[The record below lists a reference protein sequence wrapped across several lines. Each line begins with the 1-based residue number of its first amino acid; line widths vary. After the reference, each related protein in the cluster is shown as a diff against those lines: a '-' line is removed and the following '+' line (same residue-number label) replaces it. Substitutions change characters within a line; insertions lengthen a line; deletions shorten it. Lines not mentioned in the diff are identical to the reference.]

1 MPALRSIAAL
11 ALVLGASWPAAAAD
25 PAQHVPVAFPPART
39 LLVLIPGADAT
50 QALSEHRLPGT
61 DANGTAER
69 ELLRDCADGESQ
81 RPQASRGFLWSLVV
95 TGWRVLLHPLAVSVK
110 EELQKYAQVSSASAS
125 GDYYRASDTPGPTA
139 PLASRISCL
148 RFTRFGSSDSGADDV
163 VLDYVASVRLDTTRD
178 AIRLRPLRLYIS
190 HSGAKSTNGH
200 YSVAISVKADS
211 VWRDEFVGHQGQVF
225 EQTLTTESVD
235 LKAGSVLKY
244 YPTNA
249 DSGTRVPIV
258 PISFAADR
266 SHDFGRVEFA
276 VSVAELGATPAT
288 LSLLADM
295 LPDPSEDLGKLVI
308 TAACAS
314 AGLR

>member
-1 MPALRSIAAL
+1 MAALRSIAYVSLLL
-11 ALVLGASWPAAAAD
+11 AASWPAGASE
-25 PAQHVPVAFPPART
+25 PGQRMPVAFAPTRA
-39 LLVLIPGADAT
+39 LLVLIPGSDAT
-50 QALSEHRLPGT
+50 AALSEHRPAGI
-61 DANGTAER
+61 DANSAAEHD
-69 ELLRDCADGESQ
+69 LLRDCANGESQ

-95 TGWRVLLHPLAVSVK
+95 QGWRVLLHPLAVSVK

-125 GDYYRASDTPGPTA
+125 GDYYRASDTGGAAA

-148 RFTRFGSSDSGADDV
+148 RFTRFATADSGADEV
-163 VLDYVASVRLDTTRD
+163 VLDFVASARLDATRD
-178 AIRLRPLRLYIS
+178 AIRLRPLRLFIS
-190 HSGAKSTNGH
+190 HSGARSTNGH
-200 YSVAISVKADS
+200 YSVAISVKANS

-244 YPTNA
+244 YPTDA

-276 VSVAELGATPAT
+276 VSVAELGTTPAT
-288 LSLLADM
+288 LALLADM
-295 LPDPSEDLGKLVI
+295 LPDPNEDLGKLVI

>member
-1 MPALRSIAAL
+1 MSALRSIVAL
-11 ALVLGASWPAAAAD
+11 SLLLAASWPAGAAD
-25 PAQHVPVAFPPART
+25 PGQRVPVAFPPARAQ
-39 LLVLIPGADAT
+39 LVLIAGADAT
-50 QALSEHRLPGT
+50 QALSEHRPASV
-61 DANGTAER
+61 DANSAAER

-95 TGWRVLLHPLAVSVK
+95 QGWRVLLHPLAVSVK
-110 EELQKYAQVSSASAS
+110 EELQKYAEVSSASAT
-125 GDYYRASDTPGPTA
+125 GDYYRASEAAGPTA

-148 RFTRFGSSDSGADDV
+148 RFTRFGGTDSGADDV

-178 AIRLRPLRLYIS
+178 AIRLRPLRLFIS

-200 YSVAISVKADS
+200 YSVAVSVKANA
-211 VWRDEFVGHQGQVF
+211 VWRDEFIGHQGQVF
-225 EQTLTTESVD
+225 NQTLTTESVD
-235 LKAGSVLKY
+235 LKSGSVLKY
-244 YPTNA
+244 YPTDA

-276 VSVAELGATPAT
+276 VSAAELGTTPAT

-295 LPDPSEDLGKLVI
+295 LPDPNEDLAKLVI
-308 TAACAS
+308 AAACAS